1 MEIHPSIMT
10 DHNSSI
16 NSNSR
21 VGVTTTAAAVSKGIT
36 AINNQLSNNTNQLAA
51 LYLQNYRQHYLPY
64 HHHYHQEDQD
74 TSNEYILTI
83 NDLSA
88 EVLINIFKYL
98 SPFDL
103 RIIAPVCKYWSFLSE
118 ENCLWQEKCISQ
130 WSWMFDVLNEKVK
143 YKANSSWKEFYK
155 FWAVE
160 YLKHSEWYQYSL
172 SRDQANSALK
182 YLGKGTYL
190 VRSSGSK
197 PNSLVIS
204 YNVHSK
210 DPHHLLI
217 SNLGSYIGV
226 FLNDEIGTIYPTLA
240 SLIKDKKRFLK
251 RPMKQSK
258 LFESKSTT
266 KRNYILKMISDP
278 KSRNGKSLNQLKL
291 LHIACKWCFKDLVQN
306 LLSIAGVDIN
316 FRESKKGKTPL
327 HFAVG
332 FVHGEPSSNQRTEI
346 VQYLLM
352 SGSDDQKGDCNVLDF
367 KGRSPLHIAVKQH
380 QPDSPDLVE
389 ILLSCGADPSIY
401 NHKGLYPLH
410 ISVKENN
417 LRTVKSLLKHERVD
431 VNCKIESTKYSKLDN
446 SFLDTPLHI
455 SSQNSFHPIIKLL
468 LQCKDININERD
480 YMNRTCL
487 HRAVLNTQDWLSITR
502 FGKPLRSYFAH
513 QTLELLLKS
522 NADPSLLDN
531 ENKTALH
538 ISASKGHRKSTFI
551 LVRMIK
557 GLKLSDLDIFK
568 KEDLLDSIEIGKHS
582 KDVEKIIN
590 DLKYSMFCGFDQ
602 TELESVQKTINDHYK
617 NISDI
622 IHQHL

>member
-1 MEIHPSIMT
+1 MEIHTSMSDLSLI
-10 DHNSSI
+10 NSSGSNSSNSSSNNS

-21 VGVTTTAAAVSKGIT
+21 ERIATT
-36 AINNQLSNNTNQLAA
+36 NNQLSSNTNKLAA
-51 LYLQNYRQHYLPY
+51 LYLQNYKQHHQPY
-64 HHHYHQEDQD
+64 QQQQQQQNY
-74 TSNEYILTI
+74 SNDYKLTI

-103 RIIAPVCKYWSFLSE
+103 RIIAPVCKYWSYLSE
-118 ENCLWQEKCISQ
+118 ENYLWQDKCQSQ
-130 WSWMFDVLNEKVK
+130 WSWMFNVLNEKEH
-143 YKANSSWKEFYK
+143 YRPDSSWKEFYK

-172 SRDQANSALK
+172 SRDESNHALK

-210 DPHHLLI
+210 DPQHLLI
-217 SNLGSYIGV
+217 NNLGTYIGV
-226 FLNDEIGTIYPTLA
+226 FLNDEIGIIYPTLA
-240 SLIKDKKRFLK
+240 SLIKDKQRFLK

-258 LFESKSTT
+258 LFESKCTT
-266 KRNYILKMISDP
+266 KRNYIQTMINDP

-291 LHIACKWCFKDLVQN
+291 LHIACKWCFKDLVQS
-306 LLSIAGVDIN
+306 LVSIQGVDVN
-316 FRESKKGKTPL
+316 HRESKKGKTPL

-332 FVHGEPSSNQRTEI
+332 FVHGEPSSNQRFEI
-346 VQYLLM
+346 VKYLLTECATC
-352 SGSDDQKGDCNVLDF
+352 DCNVLDF

-389 ILLSCGADPSIY
+389 ILLGCGADPGIF
-401 NHKGLYPLH
+401 NHRGLYPLH
-410 ISVKENN
+410 IAVKENN
-417 LRTVKSLLKHERVD
+417 LRIVKVLLKHEKVD
-431 VNCKIESTKYSKLDN
+431 VNCKIELTKHSKIDN

-455 SSQNSFHPIIKLL
+455 SSEHSFHPIIKLL

-531 ENKTALH
+531 DKNTALH

-557 GLKLSDLDIFK
+557 GLKLSDMDIFK
-568 KEDLLDSIEIGKHS
+568 KEDLLESIEIGKNS
-582 KDVEKIIN
+582 EDVEKIIN
-590 DLKYSMFCGFDQ
+590 DLKYSMFCGFNQ
-602 TELESVQKTINDHYK
+602 TELESVKKTITDHYK

-622 IHQHL
+622 IYQHL